1 MNVNIGLQKND
12 IPNGYST
19 ICEWLKYDGIY
30 EKINLYENFE
40 CQYVDVE
47 NFNKFYFFTINGNN
61 RDTRCLSEEYFF
73 GKYLSDKV
81 INDASLGNCRIHLNW
96 LDEPYIYDDT
106 EIKRLNNFLYENDIS
121 WDNVLFTSNNFSID
135 FDKHKSFNFAESSIE
150 CDTHYLGFKIIDE
163 DISDD
168 KRHSIF
174 LSLARSPHNHRKSLV
189 KFFESYDDKDVMYS
203 ALWKNK
209 RIDDRFHWPNV
220 HNEEGM
226 SHGDDNIDLSNFKQ
240 DPYLN
245 TYISIVTETNF
256 DNKILQVTD
265 KVFKPIVNLQPFIYV
280 SSYGGL
286 QHIRDLGY
294 HTFDF
299 IDESYDL
306 IEDEEERLRTIKN
319 EVHRLINL
327 GLNDIHDIY
336 YGIMDVLRYNRKH
349 WLSVGRYRV
358 IKQMEVFYQNIR
370 NKRTQS

>member
-1 MNVNIGLQKND
+1 M
-12 IPNGYST
+12 
-19 ICEWLKYDGIY
+19 
-30 EKINLYENFE
+30 
-40 CQYVDVE
+40 
-47 NFNKFYFFTINGNN
+47 
-61 RDTRCLSEEYFF
+61 
-73 GKYLSDKV
+73 
-81 INDASLGNCRIHLNW
+81 
-96 LDEPYIYDDT
+96 
-106 EIKRLNNFLYENDIS
+106 
-121 WDNVLFTSNNFSID
+121 
-135 FDKHKSFNFAESSIE
+135 
-150 CDTHYLGFKIIDE
+150 
-163 DISDD
+163 
-168 KRHSIF
+168 
-174 LSLARSPHNHRKSLV
+174 
-189 KFFESYDDKDVMYS
+189 
-203 ALWKNK
+203 
-209 RIDDRFHWPNV
+209 
-220 HNEEGM
+220 
-226 SHGDDNIDLSNFKQ
+226 
-240 DPYLN
+240 
-245 TYISIVTETNF
+245 TETNF

-280 SSYGGL
+280 ASYGGL

>member
-1 MNVNIGLQKND
+1 M
-12 IPNGYST
+12 
-19 ICEWLKYDGIY
+19 
-30 EKINLYENFE
+30 
-40 CQYVDVE
+40 
-47 NFNKFYFFTINGNN
+47 
-61 RDTRCLSEEYFF
+61 
-73 GKYLSDKV
+73 
-81 INDASLGNCRIHLNW
+81 
-96 LDEPYIYDDT
+96 
-106 EIKRLNNFLYENDIS
+106 
-121 WDNVLFTSNNFSID
+121 
-135 FDKHKSFNFAESSIE
+135 
-150 CDTHYLGFKIIDE
+150 
-163 DISDD
+163 
-168 KRHSIF
+168 
-174 LSLARSPHNHRKSLV
+174 
-189 KFFESYDDKDVMYS
+189 
-203 ALWKNK
+203 
-209 RIDDRFHWPNV
+209 
-220 HNEEGM
+220 
-226 SHGDDNIDLSNFKQ
+226 
-240 DPYLN
+240 
-245 TYISIVTETNF
+245 TETNF